1 MHVFLLNGFVHISFP
16 PDSDMLEN
24 TSWPLR
30 RLRSRWRFGFLLLL
44 LNSDSR
50 GLLLLVGIPGY
61 HIVGSVSVCHYLLV
75 RHRITL
81 VVEVGDT
88 LVFFLS

>member
-1 MHVFLLNGFVHISFP
+1 M
-16 PDSDMLEN
+16 
-24 TSWPLR
+24 
-30 RLRSRWRFGFLLLL
+30 LLL

-50 GLLLLVGIPGY
+50 GILLLVGVPGY
-61 HIVGSVSVCHYLLV
+61 HVVGSVSVRHYLLV

-88 LVFFLS
+88 MVFFLSRERTSRVHGSVTIFRNKLK

>member
-44 LNSDSR
+44 LYSDSR
-50 GLLLLVGIPGY
+50 GILLLVGIPGY
-61 HIVGSVSVCHYLLV
+61 HIVGSVSVRHYLLV